1 MNLEKINHNYY
12 LLKVAFFIFILLFI
26 ITICLAVFEVEYS
39 NLIGFLIL
47 IELLSIVAFLY
58 FLGSLAKLFGKSALT
73 WNIYAF
79 FTAPFGLIVAL
90 LMMTN
95 NVQVA
100 RRDKNFIEEINVNDT
115 PDKKLRYGVL
125 LLGLIAIAALTAQT
139 YVLIPQKFL
148 PDFLKKYDSYGKT
161 QVMTGLDRA
170 VHIKKAVVD
179 YWVKEQ
185 KFPRNNSEAG
195 VSSPKFFNTYTDVVQ
210 SITVEEGGI
219 IIILYYD
226 RYEDIGFGNKTM
238 ILKPVNV
245 NSKIIWDCTSG
256 TVPRRLRSPDCRK

>member
-1 MNLEKINHNYY
+1 MNLEKINHRYY
-12 LLKVAFFIFILLFI
+12 WLKLTFFMTFIIIINAICMINFEATEPIVKTSVLLIFIP
-26 ITICLAVFEVEYS
+26 Y
-39 NLIGFLIL
+39 IL
-47 IELLSIVAFLY
+47 FLY
-58 FLGSLAKLFGKSALT
+58 FLGSLAKLFGKSIFTWVFLT
-73 WNIYAF
+73 WVGN
-79 FTAPFGLIVAL
+79 TFGLIVAF

-125 LLGLIAIAALTAQT
+125 LLGLIAITALTAQI
-139 YVLIPQKFL
+139 YVLMPQKFL